1 MNITKEQV
9 KKHLSNL
16 TDNLLDSEETNYSE
30 HFNIDYEQVDLT
42 ATEDLQEHNYKDL
55 RVLQDY
61 LNQDDY
67 HEKAKDILWE
77 YISDKDLPVIEQRLS
92 DIEQV
97 FDENDFTLVKS
108 ITQGENLFEH
118 KNGCLYI
125 VEYEEVDDEEI
136 HNFDNPT
143 LYMDKDG
150 NKTF

>member
-9 KKHLSNL
+9 KKNLSNL

-77 YISDKDLPVIEQRLS
+77 YISDKDLPEIQKRLS
-92 DIEQV
+92 NV
-97 FDENDFTLVKS
+97 
-108 ITQGENLFEH
+108 
-118 KNGCLYI
+118 
-125 VEYEEVDDEEI
+125 
-136 HNFDNPT
+136 
-143 LYMDKDG
+143 
-150 NKTF
+150 

>member
-77 YISDKDLPVIEQRLS
+77 YISDKDLLEIQKRLS
-92 DIEQV
+92 NV
-97 FDENDFTLVKS
+97 
-108 ITQGENLFEH
+108 
-118 KNGCLYI
+118 
-125 VEYEEVDDEEI
+125 
-136 HNFDNPT
+136 
-143 LYMDKDG
+143 
-150 NKTF
+150 